1 MQAGDSA
8 PVAINMSEESDV
20 SLPARTLDQIRSVAQ
35 GLEYQEVVP
44 AKFKGKSGIKHK
56 FSALFRGKGRYFAVD
71 VYDEVLETDILRGRI
86 KEQDVDIPY
95 CIETA
100 DTPPRKALK
109 LAKYY
114 GITIVTST
122 DLNQL
127 KDVMKGEG
135 SSSRTRVRA
144 HL

>member
-1 MQAGDSA
+1 
-8 PVAINMSEESDV
+8 MSEGSDTL
-20 SLPARTLDQIRSVAQ
+20 LPKGALDQIRSVAQ
-35 GLEYQEVVP
+35 GLDYQEVVP

-56 FSALFRGKGRYFAVD
+56 FSALFHSSGKYFAVD
-71 VYDEVLETDILRGRI
+71 VYDKALETDILRGRI

-100 DTPPRKALK
+100 DTPPKKALK

-114 GITIVTST
+114 GITLVTSG
-122 DLNQL
+122 DLNRL
-127 KDVMKGEG
+127 KDVMKGEE
-135 SSSRTRVRA
+135 SSRTPRIRP